1 MILEL
6 VDLIKKF
13 SGFTLGPLNLKIP
26 HNEIL
31 VMLGATG
38 NGKTTVLNLIAGL
51 IKPDS
56 GSIYLDGLDI
66 TNHPIESRNIGYSFQ
81 RPTLFPFLTVYQN
94 IIFGLKKKDRV
105 NKKNQIEM
113 LIKSLGISH
122 LVNRTIRGLS
132 GGEMQKISLARTL
145 VVDPKILLMDEPLSS
160 LDNFT
165 KRKLRLE
172 IRQVIKNQMISCI
185 YVTHFEED
193 VYSLADSVAILKN
206 GGIKEYEKL
215 GTLLSY
221 NNLSLNSCSYGIEI
235 EYNNY
240 LEGIVTESVNGI
252 TKIKIGSFFIEL
264 IGNYCIGTIV
274 GLLIK
279 PEDIILSLDMVK
291 TSARNVIKT
300 NILNISKDKDLSIGI
315 VNVYL
320 LVNGIRLISRI
331 TRESLTYLDL
341 KKGDYVFAIFKSTS
355 PQIIRQ
361 VNVQKEDRIT

>member
-1 MILEL
+1 MMLKI
-6 VDLIKKF
+6 VDLVKKF
-13 SGFTLGPLNLKIP
+13 SGFTLGPLNLKISD
-26 HNEIL
+26 NEIL
-31 VMLGATG
+31 VMIGATG
-38 NGKTTVLNLIAGL
+38 NGKTTILNLIAGL

-56 GSIYLDGLDI
+56 GSIYLDEIDI

-81 RPTLFPFLTVYQN
+81 RPNLFPFLTVYQN
-94 IIFGLKKKDRV
+94 IIFGIKKKDRI
-105 NKKNQIEM
+105 NKKKQIET
-113 LIKSLGISH
+113 LVNSLGISH
-122 LVNRTIRGLS
+122 LVNRNIQGLS

-165 KRKLRLE
+165 KRKLRIE
-172 IRQVIKNQMISCI
+172 IRQVIKNLMISCI

-193 VYSLADSVAILKN
+193 VYSLADSVAVLKN
-206 GGIKEYEKL
+206 GCIKEYEKL

-221 NNLSLNSCSYGIEI
+221 NSLSLNSSSYEV
-235 EYNNY
+235 ENKYNNY
-240 LEGIVTESVNGI
+240 LEGIVVESVNGI
-252 TKIKIGSFFIEL
+252 TKIKIHSFFIEL
-264 IGNYCIGTIV
+264 IGNYRIGTLV
-274 GLLIK
+274 GLILK

-300 NILNISKDKDLSIGI
+300 NILNIGKDDYPTIGV
-315 VNVYL
+315 VNIYL

-331 TRESLTYLDL
+331 TDESLKYLDL

-361 VNVQKEDRIT
+361 VEV